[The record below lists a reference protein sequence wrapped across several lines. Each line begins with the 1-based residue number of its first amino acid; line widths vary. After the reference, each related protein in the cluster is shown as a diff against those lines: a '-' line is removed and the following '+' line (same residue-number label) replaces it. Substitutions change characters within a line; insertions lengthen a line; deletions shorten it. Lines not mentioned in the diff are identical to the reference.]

1 MTRAPAEAGP
11 NSRLAPAKEN
21 AKSQFVVQI
30 LITARSLREVQV
42 ELLTQLRSAGLSRAF
57 KASLL
62 REVAQRIVLNAETE
76 GVTS

>member
-1 MTRAPAEAGP
+1 MTEPQREP

-21 AKSQFVVQI
+21 VKSQFTVQI
-30 LITARSLREVQV
+30 LITAHSLCEVQV
-42 ELLTQLRSAGLSRAF
+42 ELLTQLRSAGLIRAF

>member
-1 MTRAPAEAGP
+1 MVAPTGFKLKFEKTDKP
-11 NSRLAPAKEN
+11 
-21 AKSQFVVQI
+21 QFAVQI
-30 LITARSLREVQV
+30 LIMARSLREVQV
-42 ELLTQLRSAGLSRAF
+42 ELLTQLRSVGLSRAF